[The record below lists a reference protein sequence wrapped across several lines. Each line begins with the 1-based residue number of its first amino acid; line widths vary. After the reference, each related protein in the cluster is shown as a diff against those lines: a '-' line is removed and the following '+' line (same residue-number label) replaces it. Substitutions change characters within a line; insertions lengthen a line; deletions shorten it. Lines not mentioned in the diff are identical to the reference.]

1 MKLLLLFVLAF
12 FISCGNPCKKV
23 TCENG
28 GICIDRN
35 CVCKPGFD
43 DIDCSFKIIPKLIR
57 VTKIDVLKFPLK
69 DSNGFVWDA
78 GNTADIFPAIRSFSG
93 GPFIWND
100 PLIHLTNAD
109 NTTEYSFDI
118 IPSLEFTDLIY
129 VNTIEIDLYDND
141 GANNTLMG
149 NSTQDIYSS
158 GAHEFPES
166 LVTVHNSTGYQFRV
180 HFEYE
185 W

>member
-1 MKLLLLFVLAF
+1 MFCYYLFLHSLLVAEIHVKKLLVKMEEFVLTVIAF
-12 FISCGNPCKKV
+12 ANPASTTQTV
-23 TCENG
+23 
-28 GICIDRN
+28 
-35 CVCKPGFD
+35 
-43 DIDCSFKIIPKLIR
+43 
-57 VTKIDVLKFPLK
+57 VLKFPLK

-118 IPSLEFTDLIY
+118 IPSLEFTDLIH

-166 LVTVHNSTGYQFRV
+166 LVTVYNSIGYQFRV